1 MTKTIYHESCMAATS
16 EVEQTESG
24 FNVERVFVNLSFTSR
39 RTLVPVSDSP
49 LHTSHFCFFACSVR
63 KWKYKSLQSHMSGP
77 PPNTELKILAGLP
90 VITGRHIYLKGV
102 VRPPSSPPSALHATA
117 KHRLDSFTCD
127 IRVSAFQ
134 SLVGCL

>member
-24 FNVERVFVNLSFTSR
+24 FNVERVFVNLSFISR

-102 VRPPSSPPSALHATA
+102 VRPPPHR
-117 KHRLDSFTCD
+117 HRLYTPRQNIVWTHSPVT
-127 IRVSAFQ
+127 SEFQ
-134 SLVGCL
+134 HSSHS